1 LSQTSFD
8 FVEVVESA
16 YPSIPSPSPAEL
28 MAKRIIESTP
38 RKNPGRMPPGPR
50 KKPGKPQTPRF
61 FITRSVKE
69 WISKTILEWPGP
81 TIGWDDVQKAAQ
93 KEYPTGKFNRQTLYG
108 FKNVRGAFSEAKKR
122 LAGEKAERLKAG
134 AAGIAKPATD
144 SDEFVQARVQ
154 FLEGRVTE
162 LEADNKRL
170 RNQFVRWQR
179 NAFAAGMT
187 IEQLD
192 RGMLTID
199 RGRVDR

>member
-1 LSQTSFD
+1 
-8 FVEVVESA
+8 
-16 YPSIPSPSPAEL
+16 

-50 KKPGKPQTPRF
+50 KKPGKRLTPRF

-69 WISKTILEWPGP
+69 WIRDTILAWPRP
-81 TIGWDDVQKAAQ
+81 TIGWNEVQEAAQ
-93 KEYPTGKFNRQTLYG
+93 SEYPAGKFNRQTLRDH
-108 FKNVRGAFSEAKKR
+108 KIIRDAFDDTKAR
-122 LAGEKAERLKAG
+122 LAREKAERLKAG
-134 AAGIAKPATD
+134 KVAGAQKPATD

-154 FLEGRVTE
+154 FLEGRVTD
-162 LEADNKRL
+162 LEADNARL

-192 RGMLTID
+192 RPLRPID

>member
-1 LSQTSFD
+1 
-8 FVEVVESA
+8 
-16 YPSIPSPSPAEL
+16 

-61 FITRSVKE
+61 F
-69 WISKTILEWPGP
+69 LEWPGP

>member
-1 LSQTSFD
+1 
-8 FVEVVESA
+8 
-16 YPSIPSPSPAEL
+16 

-50 KKPGKPQTPRF
+50 KKPGKRQTPRF

-69 WISKTILEWPGP
+69 WISKTILEWPRP
-81 TIGWDDVQKAAQ
+81 SIGWDEVKEVAQ
-93 KEYPTGKFNRQTLYG
+93 SKYPAGKFNRQTLRDH
-108 FKNVRGAFSEAKKR
+108 KVIRKAFDDAKLR
-122 LAGEKAERLKAG
+122 LAREKVERLKAG
-134 AAGIAKPATD
+134 TAGAPKPAAD

-162 LEADNKRL
+162 LEADNARM

-187 IEQLD
+187 MEQLD
-192 RGMLTID
+192 RPLLPID